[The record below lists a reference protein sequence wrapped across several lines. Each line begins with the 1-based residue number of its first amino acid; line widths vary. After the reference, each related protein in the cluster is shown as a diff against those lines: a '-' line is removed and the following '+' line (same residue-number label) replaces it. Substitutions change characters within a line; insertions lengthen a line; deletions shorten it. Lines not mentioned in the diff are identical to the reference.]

1 MADNKIKYQHAGMSL
16 DVQAKISQQAIVEK
30 EFLNN
35 MTGEIRSKKSVD
47 AEINSGEYI
56 VDDSQYVPLSEMI
69 KRCDRASMAKSLSW
83 WSDPVIPDEDD
94 PELMD
99 DVSSELSEEL
109 PIGNGSTAKS
119 QEPLNP
125 VDNSKSDLTQTA
137 ESEV

>member
-1 MADNKIKYQHAGMSL
+1 MADKIKYQHAGMSL
-16 DVQAKISQQAIVEK
+16 DTQVKISQQAIVEK

-83 WSDPVIPDEDD
+83 WSDPEIPDEDD

-99 DVSSELSEEL
+99 DASSELSEEL
-109 PIGNGSTAKS
+109 PIGDGSATTS
-119 QEPLNP
+119 QEPSNP

-137 ESEV
+137 ESEA

>member
-1 MADNKIKYQHAGMSL
+1 MVDKIKYQHAGMSL
-16 DVQAKISQQAIVEK
+16 DVQAKISQQAIVER

-35 MTGEIRSKKSVD
+35 LTGEIRSKKTVN

-69 KRCDRASMAKSLSW
+69 KRCDRASMAKSLAW
-83 WSDPVIPDEDD
+83 WSEPEIPDNEDV
-94 PELMD
+94 ELMD
-99 DVSSELSEEL
+99 NISSEVHEEL

-137 ESEV
+137 ESEA

>member
-1 MADNKIKYQHAGMSL
+1 MADKIKYQHAGMSL
-16 DVQAKISQQAIVEK
+16 DVQAKISEQAIVEK

-35 MTGEIRSKKSVD
+35 MTGEIRSKRSVD

-83 WSDPVIPDEDD
+83 WSEPDTPDEDD

-99 DVSSELSEEL
+99 DVSSELREEL

-137 ESEV
+137 ESEA